1 MTRKG
6 VGATEKSIT
15 MQLVAQH
22 ILRKGDPRFA
32 AVDQAAFAAKNLYNA
47 ALYLVRQSFIFA
59 DTHLNYYRLHAR
71 MKDTEAYKA
80 LPRSEHYV
88 VEVVYER
95 DLERA
100 AVDPALAAGVDIG
113 LNYLAAITSTKPG
126 FVPVL
131 VNGRPLKAINQ
142 AYNKRI
148 AELQTKLGKTG
159 RTALMKR
166 LTTQII

>member
-1 MTRKG
+1 YALVYTLQALSRPALKRGSIQPSGLAICVVTKQTR
-6 VGATEKSIT
+6 I
-15 MQLVAQH
+15 AQ
-22 ILRKGDPRFA
+22 
-32 AVDQAAFAAKNLYNA
+32 
-47 ALYLVRQSFIFA
+47 VRIV
-59 DTHLNYYRLHAR
+59 
-71 MKDTEAYKA
+71 
-80 LPRSEHYV
+80 PRSEHYV

-100 AVDPALAAGVDIG
+100 AIDPALAAGVDIG

-148 AELQTKLGKTG
+148 AELQTKLG
-159 RTALMKR
+159 
-166 LTTQII
+166 